1 MIHDNRVTLSFVFGL
16 VGGIL
21 ILTTSLSFLP
31 FAYYSSGYYGPFF
44 FGAFGLMMGIA
55 SGVLV
60 ILGTTLGFR
69 RPQQGVTWG
78 IVVVVFG
85 ALSIFGGFGGF
96 LIGMAL
102 AITGGALAIA
112 VGAAGP
118 VAAAVAQ
125 RACLG
130 CGMLVEREFAHC
142 PHCGRAMGP
151 LSP

>member
-16 VGGIL
+16 VGGIF
-21 ILTTSLSFLP
+21 ILTTSVSFLSYA
-31 FAYYSSGYYGPFF
+31 FSSYGYYGPFF
-44 FGAFGLMMGIA
+44 FGAFGLMMGLA
-55 SGVLV
+55 CGVLV
-60 ILGTTLGFR
+60 ILGTTLSFR

-85 ALSIFGGFGGF
+85 ALSIFGAFGG
-96 LIGMAL
+96 LVIGMAL

-112 VGAAGP
+112 VGATGP
-118 VAAAVAQ
+118 VSAAVGQ

-142 PHCGRAMGP
+142 PHCGRAIGP
-151 LSP
+151 STP